1 MAHEQRG
8 KIILQYL
15 PLDVHNPLTH
25 THYLE
30 DLVYI
35 SKINEILAM
44 QGLLV
49 FGACMAL
56 TATPALAQLD
66 STRKFLLA
74 CAVS

>member
-1 MAHEQRG
+1 MAYEQRG

-15 PLDVHNPLTH
+15 PLDMHNPLTH
-25 THYLE
+25 TYYLE

-44 QGLLV
+44 QGLLI
-49 FGACMAL
+49 FGACIAL
-56 TATPALAQLD
+56 IATPTLAQLD
-66 STRKFLLA
+66 STRKFLLI